1 MKVLGILFL
10 MLGTS
15 IAVAAP
21 DGAMVRA
28 AKSLLSVQDFPK
40 TFEDLSFTSRMQV
53 LAEGYDELATEYDE
67 NGVCVAGCAYAGMT
81 IQEEERMIERASVE
95 LERLVEL
102 ENSQNTAGL
111 QQQTG
116 RQQPALAQSAPTQPV
131 PAQPAYPSS
140 APLKSQPVQPSSV
153 SSKPPLV
160 QPSPLQPSPVQPSP
174 VQPSSV
180 PTQPSSGQAGG
191 GQTFLAAP
199 VRGGIKVGSDF
210 GERRP
215 PKTKN
220 GKNGSSYHRGVDIR
234 ATTGTPLYAPADGK
248 VVQAS
253 YSGDAGNKV
262 VIEHPFSVSNKKV
275 QTVFMHMDRMKV
287 KAGQTV
293 RRGQQIGTAGNTGN
307 SAAAHLHY
315 GVKFDGFFV
324 DPLGSKIKPVLTEEE
339 QHVVAMTKG
348 TNYLGESY
356 CIKPGITS
364 TRLKPYRG
372 NDAALRENFPQCT
385 GWCKNY
391 YK

>member
-262 VIEHPFSVSNKKV
+262 VIEHPFSVSNKN
-275 QTVFMHMDRMKV
+275 Q
-287 KAGQTV
+287 
-293 RRGQQIGTAGNTGN
+293 
-307 SAAAHLHY
+307 S
-315 GVKFDGFFV
+315 
-324 DPLGSKIKPVLTEEE
+324 SK
-339 QHVVAMTKG
+339 
-348 TNYLGESY
+348 
-356 CIKPGITS
+356 
-364 TRLKPYRG
+364 
-372 NDAALRENFPQCT
+372 
-385 GWCKNY
+385 
-391 YK
+391 